1 MMEERKAYAVWT
13 NTDLSEGR
21 GVEYVECYTKTY
33 STAKRLAKGRYV
45 QGTDCRITEE
55 TFLWH
60 DFKWYAPGPL
70 VLEPTSDDLK
80 QEEFFAREAEIAR
93 VVDRAKKLGLTQQ
106 EIDILLKAS

>member
-21 GVEYVECYTKTY
+21 GVEYVKFYTEKY
-33 STAKRLAKGRYV
+33 STAKRLAKGNYV
-45 QGTDCRITEE
+45 QGADCRIAEE
-55 TFLWH
+55 IFLWH

-106 EIDILLKAS
+106 EIDILLKAR